1 MWVGKVN
8 CLWHNAPMPE
18 TMPRPC
24 SVAAALGLIGE
35 KWSLLV
41 IRELAFRVHRFD
53 AIARNTGAPRDIL
66 TNRLRRLEAAGV
78 LEKRQYQERPPR
90 FEYHLTQAGNE
101 LRPVLLSI
109 AQWGDRWAVD
119 EPVTAFVHT
128 CGAEVELA
136 HTCRAC
142 GGEVTGL
149 DLRARR
155 LTAASAASA

>member
-1 MWVGKVN
+1 MRVGKVN

-18 TMPRPC
+18 TLPRPC

-66 TNRLRRLEAAGV
+66 TNRLRRHEAAGV

-90 FEYHLTQAGNE
+90 FEYHLTKAGNE
-101 LRPVLLSI
+101 LRPVLLSL

-128 CGAEVELA
+128 CGEDVELV

-155 LTAASAASA
+155 LTAAPA